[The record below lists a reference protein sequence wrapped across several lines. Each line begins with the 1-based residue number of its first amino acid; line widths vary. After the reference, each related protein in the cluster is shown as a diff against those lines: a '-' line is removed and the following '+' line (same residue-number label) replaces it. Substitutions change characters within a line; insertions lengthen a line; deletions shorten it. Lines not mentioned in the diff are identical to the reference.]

1 MGFTGFKNNNI
12 NNKKESFHAADYSGA
27 WRLIPDS
34 QDNRHVQ
41 VVKIMS
47 DNYFMVAYYD
57 FYSKKFIKSSGGTY
71 AVNNDT
77 YTETIEFSTAD
88 ASEVGNSIVYTI
100 KSVKNK
106 LNLINNYSKKQE
118 NWEKIVQPIAGNSS
132 LTGDWRIIEREQNG
146 KMIPIQKG
154 HRKTIKIL
162 AGSRFQWA
170 AINTDTKEFFGTG
183 GGTYTA
189 NNGKYTET
197 IEFFSRDSSR
207 VGNKLSFDFEVKD
220 NNWHHKGL
228 SSTGNKIYEVWT
240 RE

>member
-1 MGFTGFKNNNI
+1 
-12 NNKKESFHAADYSGA
+12 
-27 WRLIPDS
+27 
-34 QDNRHVQ
+34 
-41 VVKIMS
+41 
-47 DNYFMVAYYD
+47 
-57 FYSKKFIKSSGGTY
+57 
-71 AVNNDT
+71 
-77 YTETIEFSTAD
+77 
-88 ASEVGNSIVYTI
+88 
-100 KSVKNK
+100 
-106 LNLINNYSKKQE
+106 
-118 NWEKIVQPIAGNSS
+118 

>member
-1 MGFTGFKNNNI
+1 
-12 NNKKESFHAADYSGA
+12 
-27 WRLIPDS
+27 
-34 QDNRHVQ
+34 
-41 VVKIMS
+41 
-47 DNYFMVAYYD
+47 MVAYYD